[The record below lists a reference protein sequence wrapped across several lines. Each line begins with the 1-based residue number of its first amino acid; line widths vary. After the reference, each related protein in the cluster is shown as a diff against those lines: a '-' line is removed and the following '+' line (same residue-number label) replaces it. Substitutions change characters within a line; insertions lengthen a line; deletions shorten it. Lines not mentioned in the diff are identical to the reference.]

1 MAVWTVLEQGGF
13 MMWVILGVGLFA
25 GGVVVERIISLYAL
39 SFLGAR
45 RFSEDVA
52 RLVEERRYADAL
64 ARCSVRSGHPLPRVL
79 KAGLQHADRSDRE
92 VEKAMESEMLGAIP
106 RAQRFLAFLGLLGNV
121 ATLLGLLGTIFG
133 LILAFSGVSAASAAD
148 RQAVLAEGIS
158 VAMYTTAF
166 GIVCAVPVLF
176 FHNILVSRSEKILVE
191 TEEGATRVMAALGRR
206 LRVVSRDGSGRSD
219 DRVA

>member
-1 MAVWTVLEQGGF
+1 MAVWTVMDQGGF
-13 MMWVILGVGLFA
+13 MMWVIASVALLA
-25 GGVVVERIISLYAL
+25 GGVAIERAVSLYLL
-39 SFLGAR
+39 SFLGAQKMTNEIA
-45 RFSEDVA
+45 S
-52 RLVEERRYADAL
+52 LVEDRRYADAL
-64 ARCSVRSGHPLPRVL
+64 AKCNARTLHPLPSVL

-92 VEKAMESEMLGAIP
+92 VEKAMEAEMLAALP
-106 RAQRFLAFLGLLGNV
+106 RVQRFLPFLGLLGNV

-176 FHNILVSRSEKILVE
+176 MHNVLVSRSERMLIE
-191 TEEGATRVMAALGRR
+191 TEQGATRLMAALGRR
-206 LRVVSRDGSGRSD
+206 LRVVGRKAD
-219 DRVA
+219 DQVA